1 MTAQRL
7 EKKVRQTRELRDRLA
22 NVEEMAVGQHRRF
35 QKSEVRIMAECST
48 LMAQNKKLKENA
60 KISRQI
66 LIQTVESKLSYESI
80 IKMALADKNIASSV
94 QALI

>member
-1 MTAQRL
+1 
-7 EKKVRQTRELRDRLA
+7 
-22 NVEEMAVGQHRRF
+22 
-35 QKSEVRIMAECST
+35 MAESST
-48 LMAQNKKLKENA
+48 LMAKNKKLKENA

-80 IKMALADKNIASSV
+80 IKMALADKNIASGV